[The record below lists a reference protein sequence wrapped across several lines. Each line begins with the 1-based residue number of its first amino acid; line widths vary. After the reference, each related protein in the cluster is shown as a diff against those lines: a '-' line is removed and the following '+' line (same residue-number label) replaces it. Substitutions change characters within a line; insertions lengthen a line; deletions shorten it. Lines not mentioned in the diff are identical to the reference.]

1 MKRWILSESIEET
14 KEEDMRKKDKNMLLL
29 CFVLLIAWGFAVAGY
44 AAEKATPAVKF
55 TMSTEYNKN
64 DMRGEVGAYWADL
77 VEKKTNGKVKVDLHY
92 SGEII
97 SGKDAFAGTA
107 SGAIDVSLLSSSYF
121 TGDVPAVELFIL
133 PLPPPTVKLD
143 DFWDAWKDNR
153 SFFSAK
159 IEEKGCKPL
168 LAFPMGTF
176 DVVVSRMPIRTAEDF
191 KGKKVRVAGGKVLPG
206 SVRAFGAG
214 TATIAAAEIYP
225 AMQNGTVDAAIT
237 IDETYIA
244 NSFYEVAPYVTQCKW
259 YTGNYF
265 IMINPAVFAKL
276 TPDLQKILLECS
288 KEAEIW
294 GGKHSY
300 AAADIARNKAKAK
313 AKEYYMLPEKEEQ
326 RWSDMV
332 QPVWTKW
339 AKDMGPD
346 GQIML
351 NMLLKKKNKP

>member
-1 MKRWILSESIEET
+1 
-14 KEEDMRKKDKNMLLL
+14 MRNNDKKMLFAYL
-29 CFVLLIAWGFAVAGY
+29 VLVMFLGFAVAGY
-44 AAEKATPAVKF
+44 AAEKVTPSVKLTF
-55 TMSTEYNKN
+55 STEYNKN

-77 VEKKTNGKVKVDLHY
+77 VEKKTNGKVKVEMHY

-143 DFWDAWKDNR
+143 DFWDAWRDNR
-153 SFFSAK
+153 NFFSAK
-159 IEEKGCKPL
+159 IEKKGCKPL

-191 KGKKVRVAGGKVLPG
+191 KGKKVRVAGGKVLPA

-225 AMQNGTVDAAIT
+225 ALQNGTVDAAIT

-265 IMINPAVFAKL
+265 IMINPAVLAKL
-276 TPDLQKILLECS
+276 TPDLQKIIMECS

-300 AAADIARNKAKAK
+300 AAADIARTKAKAK
-313 AKEYYMLPEKEEQ
+313 AKEYYALPEKEEQ

-332 QPVWTKW
+332 QPVWAKW

-346 GQIML
+346 GQIL
-351 NMLLKKKNKP
+351 LDMLLKKKNKPKG